1 MEEKV
6 LVVVV
11 EAEVQMNE
19 CNLVLLLLL
28 LEPKFGVRQE
38 ESKKSK
44 PYERVVSE
52 ISGCDS

>member
-38 ESKKSK
+38 ESKKIQTVRKSCL
-44 PYERVVSE
+44 
-52 ISGCDS
+52 GDFWL

>member
-6 LVVVV
+6 LVVV

-38 ESKKSK
+38 ESQKSK